1 MSDLSSNSIEIQ
13 APATEVAEVLFDLA
27 NYPNW
32 STSTKKVSILES
44 DANSHPTK
52 VEISIEAGVL
62 RDKVFLEY
70 DWSKAPSE
78 ISFSLDDAD
87 LLTEMT
93 GILKIKDNGDE
104 SSTVTYELTV
114 GLSMPV
120 PAMMRNKQEL
130 ATINQTLK
138 ELKEKVEG

>member
-1 MSDLSSNSIEIQ
+1 MSEISKNSIEID
-13 APATEVAEVLFDLA
+13 APTSDVTSVLFDLA
-27 NYPNW
+27 NYPSR
-32 STSTKKVSILES
+32 STSTKKVSVLES
-44 DANSHPTK
+44 DSSGQPTK
-52 VEISIEAGVL
+52 VDISIEAGVL
-62 RDKVFLEY
+62 RDKVLLEY

-78 ISFSLDDAD
+78 VSFSLDDAD

-93 GILKIKDNGDE
+93 GAFSIKDNGGD
-104 SSTVTYELTV
+104 STTVSYELTV

>member
-1 MSDLSSNSIEIQ
+1 MSDISRNSIEID
-13 APATEVAEVLFDLA
+13 APANDVTTVLFDLA
-27 NYPNW
+27 NYPSW
-32 STSTKKVSILES
+32 STSTKKVSILERDS
-44 DANSHPTK
+44 TGRPTK

-62 RDKVFLEY
+62 RDKVLLEY
-70 DWSKAPSE
+70 DWSKAPGE
-78 ISFSLDDAD
+78 VSFSLDDAD
-87 LLTEMT
+87 LLTEMS
-93 GILKIKDNGDE
+93 GSFSIKDNDE
-104 SSTVTYELTV
+104 DSTTVTYELTV